1 MSSSE
6 LKSGNSL
13 KWPQYVAGLAGAGGA
28 FASGTALGWP
38 APAGPRLV
46 GENDRYF
53 PITQSQF
60 DWIASVITIGLAF
73 SCLPIGYLMNKFGR
87 KGMMLVLVV
96 PFLVGWVLIIWAQ
109 NFTMML
115 IGRFILGLAGGC
127 FCISAPQYSTEISE
141 KEIRGILG
149 TFFQLLIIAG
159 ILFVYV
165 IGAFIPIFWT
175 NVTCS
180 VFPLIYGVI
189 LLLMPESP
197 VFYMR
202 HGKEK
207 DAVKSLK
214 WLRGDHYDVTVE
226 IDALKN
232 ELRMNEEAT
241 KISKKKAFSEPAAI
255 WSMVIIGG
263 MVVVQQFSGV
273 SVVLFFTT
281 TIFIVSFPKANVKI
295 FELPCLTSF
304 VFSHLYK
311 LQNFL
316 TPERRPL

>member
-1 MSSSE
+1 MSVDKQSFAKSS
-6 LKSGNSL
+6 

-53 PITQSQF
+53 PMTQSEF

-73 SCLPIGYLMNKFGR
+73 SCLPVGFLMNKFGR
-87 KGMMLVLVV
+87 KGTMLALVV
-96 PFLVGWVLIIWAQ
+96 PFLVGWALIIWAQ
-109 NFTMML
+109 NFVMML

-141 KEIRGILG
+141 NEIRGILG
-149 TFFQLLIIAG
+149 TFFQLLVIAG

-165 IGAFIPIFWT
+165 IGAFVPIFWT
-175 NVTCS
+175 NVICS
-180 VFPLIYGVI
+180 IFPLVYGAI

-197 VFYMR
+197 VYFML
-202 HGKEK
+202 KEK
-207 DAVKSLK
+207 EEDAAKSLK
-214 WLRGDHYDVTVE
+214 WLRGDNFDTSSE
-226 IDALKN
+226 IEALRT
-232 ELRMNEEAT
+232 ELRMSEEAP
-241 KISKKKAFSEPAAI
+241 KISKRKAFSEPAAI
-255 WSMVIIGG
+255 WSIVIIGG

-281 TIFIVSFPKANVKI
+281 NIFIVSI
-295 FELPCLTSF
+295 
-304 VFSHLYK
+304 
-311 LQNFL
+311 
-316 TPERRPL
+316 

>member
-1 MSSSE
+1 MSSTE
-6 LKSGNSL
+6 LKGVKSS

-46 GENDRYF
+46 PEDDHYF
-53 PITQSQF
+53 PISQAEF

-73 SCLPIGYLMNKFGR
+73 SCLPIGFLMNKFGR
-87 KGMMLVLVV
+87 KGMMLALVV
-96 PFLVGWVLIIWAQ
+96 PFLVGWALVIWAQ
-109 NFTMML
+109 NFVMML

-149 TFFQLLIIAG
+149 TFFQVLVIAG

-175 NVTCS
+175 NVICS
-180 VFPLIYGVI
+180 IFPLIYGAI

-197 VFYMR
+197 VYYML
-202 HGKEK
+202 KENEEN
-207 DAVKSLK
+207 AVKSLK
-214 WLRGDHYDVTVE
+214 WLRGEQFDVRVE
-226 IDALKN
+226 IEALKA
-232 ELRMNEEAT
+232 ELRMNEEAS

-263 MVVVQQFSGV
+263 MIVVQQFSGI

-281 TIFIVSFPKANVKI
+281 TIFIVRTRTEIKHQSCIVSTFRQLEPTSVQTSKQSSS
-295 FELPCLTSF
+295 EL
-304 VFSHLYK
+304 
-311 LQNFL
+311 
-316 TPERRPL
+316 